1 MMVADFIC
9 CWQNHYVGDSLR
21 RICHQHLKLVIN
33 IVSPTFSTNI
43 DVVLVSVKSIPN
55 VSGTL
60 LYPKTGDKLFPISVN
75 IIALYKIVQNLEINK
90 LYAHVAPEIQY
101 TNNLKNSRI

>member
-1 MMVADFIC
+1 MVTGFIC
-9 CWQNHYVGDSLR
+9 CWQNHYVGDSLNVKNLSPTSQAY
-21 RICHQHLKLVIN
+21 HQHRL
-33 IVSPTFSTNI
+33 SPTFGTNI

-55 VSGTL
+55 VSG
-60 LYPKTGDKLFPISVN
+60 DKLFPISVN
-75 IIALYKIVQNLEINK
+75 IIVLYKIVQNLEINK